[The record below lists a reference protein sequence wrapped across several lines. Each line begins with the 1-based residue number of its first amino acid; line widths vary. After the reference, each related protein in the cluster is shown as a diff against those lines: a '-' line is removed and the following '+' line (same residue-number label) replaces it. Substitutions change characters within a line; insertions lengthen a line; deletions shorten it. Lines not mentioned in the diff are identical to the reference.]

1 MVNEVSKNA
10 INRVESD
17 KAEWQVSTSYP
28 EELQRVV
35 RWKTLVGGNGSDWV
49 GGIPQKDVIVGLL
62 DLDSGGYYP
71 AHSHPAP
78 EIYLIL
84 SGTAE
89 WTIGDDTFTAKPG
102 MAIYH
107 APNTS
112 HRMVNR
118 GAEALRTVWFWWAP
132 DGRADVLAAPVQFL
146 EPT

>member
-1 MVNEVSKNA
+1 MVDEVSKRA

-35 RWKTLVGGNGSDWV
+35 RWKTLVGGTGSDWV

-62 DLDSGGYYP
+62 DLDPGGYYP
-71 AHSHPAP
+71 AHSHLAP

-84 SGTAE
+84 SGTAD

-107 APNTS
+107 AANTS

-118 GAEALRTVWFWWAP
+118 GTEALRTAWFWWAP
-132 DGRADVLAAPVQFL
+132 DGCADVLTAPVQFL